1 MPADDPASPACLAHE
16 ADDGYMG
23 FATREEIVR
32 FLADLDTASGSQ
44 RADLLR
50 RMLPRI
56 RDDVLHAELSARM
69 AAVIEPEPKT

>member
-50 RMLPRI
+50 SMLPRI
-56 RDDVLHAELSARM
+56 RDDVLHAELSARL

>member
-16 ADDGYMG
+16 ADDAYMG

-32 FLADLDTASGSQ
+32 FLAELDSAPAVRHG
-44 RADLLR
+44 DMLR

-56 RDDVLHAELSARM
+56 RDDGLHAELSARL
-69 AAVIEPEPKT
+69 AAITASQSAT

>member
-16 ADDGYMG
+16 ADDAYMG

-32 FLADLDTASGSQ
+32 FLADLETASDAQS
-44 RADLLR
+44 ADMLR

-56 RDDVLHAELSARM
+56 RDDVLHAELSARL
-69 AAVIEPEPKT
+69 AAIASPESKT

>member
-44 RADLLR
+44 RTDLLR
-50 RMLPRI
+50 SMLPRI